1 MNSNCLKAN
10 SYIVISGLLMALCF
24 ICKSFNLFPD
34 FVEGFIMG
42 INLVFYALGYSLA
55 SPYYSKNC
63 QSNKAYDYCQK
74 PK

>member
-42 INLVFYALGYSLA
+42 ITLVFYALGY
-55 SPYYSKNC
+55 YSTKHYIG
-63 QSNKAYDYCQK
+63 KLM
-74 PK
+74 